1 MMDGPEHSLSDR
13 IEQGTRRGAKWL
25 SRLGGA
31 IIALIALLV
40 CGDVIARNVF
50 NSTVFHSFEI
60 SLYLFAVAVSFG
72 FAQALIEQANIRID
86 VVYNLAR
93 PTLRRALDQLA
104 LLSVSGLAVLFAI
117 RGWQVALHSAERGKM
132 SNSSLAVPLAIP
144 QTIWAMGMTVFALVA
159 VFITVRHAMALAS
172 GRGARADALGA
183 ISGGQDPYEI
193 EETKRLAR
201 ASEQK
206 DPGQ

>member
-1 MMDGPEHSLSDR
+1 MTDGSDNSIGDR

-72 FAQALIEQANIRID
+72 FAQTLIEQANIRID

-104 LLSVSGLAVLFAI
+104 LLSVSGLAVLFTV
-117 RGWQVALHSAERGKM
+117 RGWQVAFHSAERGKM

-144 QTIWAMGMTVFALVA
+144 QTIWAMGLTVFALVA
-159 VFITVRHAMALAS
+159 MFITVRHALALALW
-172 GRGARADALGA
+172 RGARADALGA

-193 EETKRLAR
+193 EQATRLAR
-201 ASEQK
+201 VADEK
-206 DPGQ
+206 GPGE